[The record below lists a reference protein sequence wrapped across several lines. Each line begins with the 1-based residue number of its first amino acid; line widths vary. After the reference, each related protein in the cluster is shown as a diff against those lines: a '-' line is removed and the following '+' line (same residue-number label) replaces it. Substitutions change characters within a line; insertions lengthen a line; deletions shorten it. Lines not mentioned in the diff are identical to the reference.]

1 MSRNNRNEPIE
12 FEVDWD
18 EFGEIVIEKW
28 QRKILERDVWDTGNL
43 YHSLE
48 YSWRGLNALNQVVGR
63 GHGGEVKIPD
73 KVSFSFPLYGIYAD
87 RGAGRGTRIK
97 SHWRGRGHSQWFYA
111 TFAQE
116 RKRLG
121 ELVAEAYGRA
131 AVSMIHTI
139 EMHSLATP
147 RGDI

>member
-1 MSRNNRNEPIE
+1 MARGDEEYLRIN
-12 FEVDWD
+12 WD
-18 EFGEIVIEKW
+18 RFGEIVIDRW

-48 YSWRGLNALNQVVGR
+48 YSWRGVNALNQVVGR
-63 GHGGEVKIPD
+63 GRGGEVKIPD

-139 EMHSLATP
+139 ETRSIGTP
-147 RGDI
+147 